1 MEEEVSKALS
11 ANNINLM
18 RYACNRLERIKRC
31 GGKNI
36 LDEVAKGNPKAM
48 EEALKRLLI
57 SNWEGPVVKF
67 EDASL
72 QKRLEECEFIHKRN
86 RKKKHQGSRN
96 NPFDIGRCKLSRINR
111 KSNHK
116 SNRGSQRIICP
127 NKDVDMEADE
137 ILQMAEDMG
146 LQLKKPKEEVVKEIK
161 EQLRKAQ
168 I

>member
-72 QKRLEECEFIHKRN
+72 QKRLEECEFIHKR
-86 RKKKHQGSRN
+86 
-96 NPFDIGRCKLSRINR
+96 F
-111 KSNHK
+111 
-116 SNRGSQRIICP
+116 
-127 NKDVDMEADE
+127 
-137 ILQMAEDMG
+137 ILQSQKWVDENFMEMVRRRCAEGLRMASNQTHYKSLRNMAYG
-146 LQLKKPKEEVVKEIK
+146 KSFAEVVVGSK
-161 EQLRKAQ
+161 LRNTEREAEEEGNGKW
-168 I
+168 